1 MAKTKDELL
10 DEAKDLGVDAPT
22 TKSKAELEKAVS
34 KAAKSEHPDTPS
46 GQGLQA
52 AEGLEG
58 EAAAEAYQAAKKAAR
73 WG

>member
-10 DEAKDLGVDAPT
+10 EEAKDLGVDAPT

-46 GQGLQA
+46 GQGLA
-52 AEGLEG
+52 AAAGKEGAE
-58 EAAAEAYQAAKKAAR
+58 AAEAYQEAKRKAR